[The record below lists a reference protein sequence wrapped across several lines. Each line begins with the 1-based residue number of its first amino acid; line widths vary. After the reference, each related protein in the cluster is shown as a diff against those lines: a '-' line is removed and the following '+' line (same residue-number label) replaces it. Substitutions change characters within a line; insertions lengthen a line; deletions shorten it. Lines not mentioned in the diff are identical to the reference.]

1 MDFEFSPKW
10 LAVLFIIAG
19 VVVVFMLMG
28 GSLTQLFSSA
38 IQESVLVQIKEGD
51 TCIVE
56 ASDGIPRSINNCPYQ
71 QGDNI
76 TINFKQGFPS
86 LEGHQSAQ

>member
-28 GSLTQLFSSA
+28 GSLTQLFSSP
-38 IQESVLVQIKEGD
+38 IQERVLVQIKEGD

-56 ASDGIPRSINNCPYQ
+56 ASDGVPRSINNCPYQ
-71 QGDNI
+71 QADNI
-76 TINFKQGFPS
+76 TISYKQGLPS
-86 LEGHQSAQ
+86 LEGHQTSQ

>member
-1 MDFEFSPKW
+1 MDFEFSPKM
-10 LAVLFIIAG
+10 LAILFIIVG

-28 GSLTQLFSSA
+28 GSLTQLFSSS
-38 IQESVLVQIKEGD
+38 IQENVPVQIKQND

-71 QGDNI
+71 QGENI
-76 TINFKQGFPS
+76 TINYKQGFPE
-86 LEGHQSAQ
+86 LEGHGR